1 MPEPGT
7 VLIMNI
13 GERLK
18 ELRIARRLSQAELER
33 RTGLLRCYTS
43 RVEHGHTVPSVETI
57 EKYAI
62 ALGVSL
68 SAFFSKDVV
77 QLQAKRGDVSAN
89 AKRGPAPR
97 ERSESNKLTAALTAM
112 EGQDRQMLV
121 TLAQRLAK
129 RSRIRRRKPNF
140 RAA

>member
-1 MPEPGT
+1 
-7 VLIMNI
+7 MNI
-13 GERLK
+13 GQRLR
-18 ELRIARRLSQAELER
+18 ELRVARRLSQAELEG

-43 RVEHGHTVPSVETI
+43 RVEHGHTIPSVETI

-68 SAFFSKDVV
+68 AAFFSKDVSPFE
-77 QLQAKRGDVSAN
+77 AKAAGASHAV
-89 AKRGPAPR
+89 KWGPAPT
-97 ERSESNKLTAALTAM
+97 ERLERNKLGAALAVM
-112 EGQDRQMLV
+112 ERQDKQFLV
-121 TLAQRLAK
+121 ALAQRLVK